1 MTAEH
6 KKEISDLADV
16 ISDIT
21 GDLEEIEIEDD
32 SESADKENLR
42 KAIACLNNAVEHLSK
57 IVKPQNR

>member
-42 KAIACLNNAVEHLSK
+42 KAIACLNNAVKHLSK